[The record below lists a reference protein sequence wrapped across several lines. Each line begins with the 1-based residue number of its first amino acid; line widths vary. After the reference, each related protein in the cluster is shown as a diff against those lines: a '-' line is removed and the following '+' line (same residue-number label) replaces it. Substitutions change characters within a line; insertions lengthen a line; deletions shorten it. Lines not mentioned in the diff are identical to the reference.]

1 MLVSILPSP
10 PQDKCSPKI
19 GPKPDPTTECEELV
33 TIIKELYD
41 KYHEDE
47 YARTALVSHI
57 KNTIPSLI
65 QQKCDARVQR
75 EERRKTLEETSEE
88 FIREFINS
96 SSYYY
101 NQNIDLFFV
110 YHNNTYKIINEDEIE
125 HEIRTTITDQQNAEL
140 STWKYKIKN
149 QIIKKIKER
158 DLLTS
163 IPESETIQC
172 VLNALTP
179 FVFKNKDSAKYFLTV
194 IGDILL
200 KKNTHT
206 YFIST
211 KAKQFISELGEES
224 YALFGTSNMMN
235 HFKFKFY
242 EHKYEECRLINIVDN
257 VISFPFYTHNEGL
270 KYAAGYNGLNGIN
283 GINGLGHSSSTS
295 SLSSLVG
302 GMGVGV
308 GMGMGLGMSLSMS
321 NSGISTP
328 KTPTTPGHGHSH
340 IHSANIIQ
348 KQSMLDLFCVAAHYS
363 SRFNSADLFIEK
375 TCKDRTVK
383 EHAFYLKSITDD
395 DILSRFISST
405 TDPCK
410 GVHITWKNML
420 YLWKIFI
427 EEEKIPNVFF
437 TSVIKKHLMKRLEY
451 SCEPVNS
458 NTNAVLGGSC
468 VGIDLG
474 GLNTGGTGDS
484 GGTGGT
490 GEIAEVYTEVNT
502 EIVDNREMFLNI
514 TSKHLPL
521 VGKFMSFWNE
531 NIRCNHTEIELEIDE
546 LSTLFLNHGNVYH
559 GNQKNI
565 QTITDQTILGFIRHF
580 LPDICIEEDKYL
592 MNIGCKLWDKKQEI
606 ITGIEEFKKANM
618 LGNNNTTTGV
628 LGKGKSKNKDGAKDG
643 KDINLIIAKKDID
656 MELSVTSPF
665 ASSSLFPVH
674 TIYDFYCKWGYKH
687 NKMVVSKRYFEKF
700 FIDNYG
706 ENLTEKNGTLWW
718 SY

>member
-1 MLVSILPSP
+1 MYYIIYIHTRIRFDIMLITILPSTT
-10 PQDKCSPKI
+10 QDKCSPKL
-19 GPKPDPTTECEELV
+19 GPKTDPITECEELV
-33 TIIKELYD
+33 TIVKELYS
-41 KYHEDE
+41 KYLEDD

-57 KNTIPSLI
+57 KNTLPSFL

-163 IPESETIQC
+163 IPESETIQR

-194 IGDILL
+194 ICDILL
-200 KKNTHT
+200 KKNTNT

-242 EHKYEECRLINIVDN
+242 EHKYEECRLIDIVEN

-270 KYAAGYNGLNGIN
+270 KHAAGLG
-283 GINGLGHSSSTS
+283 GLGHSLSSS
-295 SLSSLVG
+295 SISSLVG
-302 GMGVGV
+302 GM
-308 GMGMGLGMSLSMS
+308 GMSLSMS

-328 KTPTTPGHGHSH
+328 KTPTTPGHIHSH
-340 IHSANIIQ
+340 THSANIIQ

-363 SRFNSADLFIEK
+363 SRFNNADLFIEK
-375 TCKDRTVK
+375 TCKDRAIK
-383 EHAFYLKSITDD
+383 EHAFYLKNTTDD
-395 DILSRFISST
+395 GILSRFISST
-405 TDPCK
+405 TEPCK

-427 EEEKIPNVFF
+427 EEEKVPNVFF
-437 TSVIKKHLMKRLEY
+437 TNVLKKHLMKRLEY
-451 SCEPVNS
+451 SCEPIHASVVAS
-458 NTNAVLGGSC
+458 IGG
-468 VGIDLG
+468 GDMG
-474 GLNTGGTGDS
+474 GLDTGGVGDS
-484 GGTGGT
+484 
-490 GEIAEVYTEVNT
+490 GEIAEVNTEVNT
-502 EIVDNREMFLNI
+502 EVLDNREMFLNI

-606 ITGIEEFKKANM
+606 ITGIEEFKRAN
-618 LGNNNTTTGV
+618 LVGNNNNNNTTNGA
-628 LGKGKSKNKDGAKDG
+628 LGKGKSKNKDV
-643 KDINLIIAKKDID
+643 NT
-656 MELSVTSPF
+656 VTAVVAVTATTVSP
-665 ASSSLFPVH
+665 SSSSSSFPVH
-674 TIYDFYCKWGYKH
+674 TIYDFYCKWGYKY

-706 ENLTEKNGTLWW
+706 DSLTEKNGTLWW

>member
-1 MLVSILPSP
+1 MQLSFLSLNVIDKDKDK
-10 PQDKCSPKI
+10 DKCSPNL
-19 GPKPDPTTECEELV
+19 GSKPDPTTECEELLATV
-33 TIIKELYD
+33 RDLYS
-41 KYHEDE
+41 KYYDDD
-47 YARTALVSHI
+47 YARAALVSQI
-57 KNTIPSLI
+57 KNTLPALL
-65 QQKCDARVQR
+65 QQKCDARIQR

-125 HEIRTTITDQQNAEL
+125 HDIRTTITDQQNVEL

-158 DLLTS
+158 DLLAS
-163 IPESETIQC
+163 IPESETIQR

-179 FVFKNKDSAKYFLTV
+179 FVFKNKDSAKYFLTI

-200 KKNTHT
+200 KKNANT

-211 KAKQFISELGEES
+211 KAKHFIGELGEES

-242 EHKYEECRLINIVDN
+242 EHKYEECRLIDMVEN

-270 KYAAGYNGLNGIN
+270 KHAGGG
-283 GINGLGHSSSTS
+283 GGMGMGMGMGMGHSLSSS
-295 SLSSLVG
+295 SLSSITG
-302 GMGVGV
+302 GMG
-308 GMGMGLGMSLSMS
+308 MSISMS

-328 KTPTTPGHGHSH
+328 KTPTTPSHSH
-340 IHSANIIQ
+340 SHTHSTNIIQ
-348 KQSMLDLFCVAAHYS
+348 KQSILDLFCVAAHYS
-363 SRFNSADLFIEK
+363 SRFSSADLFIEK
-375 TCKDRTVK
+375 MCKDRTVI
-383 EHAFYLKSITDD
+383 EHAFYLKNTTDD
-395 DILSRFISST
+395 GILSRFISST
-405 TDPCK
+405 TEPCK

-437 TSVIKKHLMKRLEY
+437 TSVLKKHLMKRLEY
-451 SCEPVNS
+451 SCEHVNTGDG
-458 NTNAVLGGSC
+458 NGC
-468 VGIDLG
+468 VGGLDTGGAGGAGDLG
-474 GLNTGGTGDS
+474 EMVEVS
-484 GGTGGT
+484 
-490 GEIAEVYTEVNT
+490 AEVQE
-502 EIVDNREMFLNI
+502 NREMFLNI

-521 VGKFMSFWNE
+521 VGKFISFWNE

-606 ITGIEEFKKANM
+606 LTGIEEFKRAN
-618 LGNNNTTTGV
+618 LVGNSTLV
-628 LGKGKSKNKDGAKDG
+628 KGKNKNKDVGKDVAKDVA
-643 KDINLIIAKKDID
+643 KDVNIVVIKKENDTTD
-656 MELSVTSPF
+656 LVASP
-665 ASSSLFPVH
+665 ASSSFPVH

-700 FIDNYG
+700 FVDNYG
-706 ENLTEKNGTLWW
+706 DNLTEKNGTLWW

>member
-1 MLVSILPSP
+1 MIVSILPSTT
-10 PQDKCSPKI
+10 QDKCSPKL
-19 GPKPDPTTECEELV
+19 GPKTDPITECEELV
-33 TIIKELYD
+33 TIVKELYS
-41 KYHEDE
+41 KYLEDD

-57 KNTIPSLI
+57 KNTLPSLL

-163 IPESETIQC
+163 IPESETIQR

-200 KKNTHT
+200 KKNTNT

-242 EHKYEECRLINIVDN
+242 EHKYEECRLIDIVEN

-270 KYAAGYNGLNGIN
+270 KHAVGYNGMIGL
-283 GINGLGHSSSTS
+283 NGLGHSSSSS

-302 GMGVGV
+302 GI
-308 GMGMGLGMSLSMS
+308 GMGMSLSMS

-328 KTPTTPGHGHSH
+328 KTPTTPGHGHGHGHGHSH
-340 IHSANIIQ
+340 THSANIIQ

-383 EHAFYLKSITDD
+383 EHAFYLKNMTDD
-395 DILSRFISST
+395 GILSRFISST
-405 TDPCK
+405 TEPCK

-427 EEEKIPNVFF
+427 EEEKVPNVFF
-437 TSVIKKHLMKRLEY
+437 TSVLKKHLMKRLEY
-451 SCEPVNS
+451 SCEPVN
-458 NTNAVLGGSC
+458 TNVTANVTAN
-468 VGIDLG
+468 DMG
-474 GLNTGGTGDS
+474 GLDTGGLGDS
-484 GGTGGT
+484 V
-490 GEIAEVYTEVNT
+490 EIAEVYTEVL
-502 EIVDNREMFLNI
+502 DNREMFLNI

-559 GNQKNI
+559 GNQKNT

-606 ITGIEEFKKANM
+606 MNGVEEFKRAN
-618 LGNNNTTTGV
+618 LVGNNNTTTGA
-628 LGKGKSKNKDGAKDG
+628 LGKGKSKNKDV
-643 KDINLIIAKKDID
+643 NT
-656 MELSVTSPF
+656 VTVVVAVTATTASPS
-665 ASSSLFPVH
+665 SSSLSFPVH

-706 ENLTEKNGTLWW
+706 DSLTEKNGTLWW

>member
-1 MLVSILPSP
+1 MSNIQPSTTLSTN
-10 PQDKCSPKI
+10 QNDKSSPKI
-19 GPKPDPTTECEELV
+19 GPKLDPILELEELV
-33 TIIKELYD
+33 TMIKGLYE
-41 KYHEDE
+41 KYFDDD
-47 YARTALVSHI
+47 YARTALLSHI
-57 KNTIPSLI
+57 KNTLPTLL
-65 QQKCDARVQR
+65 QQKCDARIQR

-101 NQNIDLFFV
+101 NPNIDLFFA

-125 HEIRTTITDQQNAEL
+125 HEIRTTITDQQNSEL

-163 IPESETIQC
+163 IPESETIQR

-179 FVFKNKDSAKYFLTV
+179 FVFKNKDSAKYFLTI

-200 KKNTHT
+200 KKNTNT

-211 KAKQFISELGEES
+211 KAKHFISELGEES

-242 EHKYEECRLINIVDN
+242 EHKYEECRIVDIVEN

-270 KYAAGYNGLNGIN
+270 KLAGHNGMGL
-283 GINGLGHSSSTS
+283 GLGHSLSSS

-302 GMGVGV
+302 GV
-308 GMGMGLGMSLSMS
+308 GMSMSIS

-328 KTPTTPGHGHSH
+328 KTPTTPGHGHGHSH
-340 IHSANIIQ
+340 LHSTNIIQ
-348 KQSMLDLFCVAAHYS
+348 KQSMLDLFCVAAHSS

-375 TCKDRTVK
+375 ICKDRAVK
-383 EHAFYLKSITDD
+383 EHTFYLKNITDD
-395 DILSRFISST
+395 GILSRFISST
-405 TDPCK
+405 TEPCK

-437 TSVIKKHLMKRLEY
+437 TNVLKKHLMKRLEY
-451 SCEPVNS
+451 SCEPNNVNIS
-458 NTNAVLGGSC
+458 TDTDAG
-468 VGIDLG
+468 DMG
-474 GLNTGGTGDS
+474 GLVTGDS
-484 GGTGGT
+484 GEI
-490 GEIAEVYTEVNT
+490 GEIT
-502 EIVDNREMFLNI
+502 EIQENREMFLNI

-521 VGKFMSFWNE
+521 VGKFISFWNE

-606 ITGIEEFKKANM
+606 LNGVEEFKRAN
-618 LGNNNTTTGV
+618 LGANNTMNTT
-628 LGKGKSKNKDGAKDG
+628 LGKGKNKNKDV
-643 KDINLIIAKKDID
+643 KDINVVLAKKDNYTD
-656 MELSVTSPF
+656 LSVTPPPTSSS
-665 ASSSLFPVH
+665 ASSSFPVH

-706 ENLTEKNGTLWW
+706 DNLTEKNGTLWW